1 MDAAETKT
9 SNKAL
14 IVVTIILSIAVV
26 ALGILYGISMS
37 SLNSYQ
43 ATLENV
49 YQKNFYELVDEVNN
63 AETKLNKV
71 LASNSASYKSK
82 LLKEISK
89 NASEAQTRLNML
101 PYSINGLSDTISFV
115 NQVNGYTETLA
126 KTLENGQNLSK
137 NDEET
142 LEKVYESIVNIKK
155 SLNSM
160 SKQMWEG
167 YNITDSSLKL
177 DGDYNNL
184 TADMSAMNG
193 EDIEYPTMIYDGPF
207 SDSQVNKEV
216 KGLNF
221 GEVSMETAKSNL
233 GKVLTGV
240 NMDNFDFQG
249 ESKGHFTTYD
259 FSYEDENGDYTFAQ
273 VTKKGGKL
281 LTLSSQN
288 IYKTKKLELENAE
301 KIALD
306 FAKKADISNM
316 KVVWSDVI
324 GDDAFINLAPVIDG
338 VIIYPDLVKVK
349 VDLTKGNVLGFE
361 ASSYYMNHV
370 DRKIMPT
377 RITQSVAKA
386 KLYSGLKVKD
396 TRLALIPLEY
406 DKEVLCYEFICTMN
420 GNTYYVYINAV
431 NGAEENILK
440 VIQTDNGNLLL

>member
-115 NQVNGYTETLA
+115 NQVSGYTETLA
-126 KTLENGQNLSK
+126 KTLENGQNLSR

-184 TADMSAMNG
+184 TSDMSAMNG

-259 FSYEDENGDYTFAQ
+259 FSYEDENGAYTFAQ

-324 GDDAFINLAPVIDG
+324 GDDAFINLAPVLDG

>member
-115 NQVNGYTETLA
+115 NQVSGYTETLA

-184 TADMSAMNG
+184 TSDMSAMNG

-221 GEVSMETAKSNL
+221 GEVSMETAQSNL

-259 FSYEDENGDYTFAQ
+259 FSYEDENGTYTFAQ

>member
-1 MDAAETKT
+1 MDAVETSK

-14 IVVTIILSIAVV
+14 IIVTIILSIAVV
-26 ALGILYGISMS
+26 ALGILYGISLS
-37 SLNSYQ
+37 SLNNFQTS
-43 ATLENV
+43 LENV

-71 LASNSASYKSK
+71 LASNSNTYRSK
-82 LLKEISK
+82 LLKEVSK

-115 NQVNGYTETLA
+115 NQLSGYTETLA
-126 KTLENGQNLSK
+126 KNLDK
-137 NDEET
+137 GEKIDEKDQET
-142 LEKVYESIVNIKK
+142 LEKVYESVVNIKK

-167 YNITDSSLKL
+167 YNITSSSLKL
-177 DGDYNNL
+177 DGDYNSL
-184 TADMSAMNG
+184 TSDMSAMNG

-221 GEVSMETAKSNL
+221 SEVSMETAKNNL
-233 GKVLTGV
+233 GKILTNISV
-240 NMDNFDFQG
+240 DNLKFNG
-249 ESKGHFTTYD
+249 ESSGHFQTYD
-259 FSYEDENGDYTFAQ
+259 FSYEDENGVYTFAQ

-288 IYKTKKLELENAE
+288 IYKTKKLELANAE

-306 FAKKADISNM
+306 FAKKAGIDSM
-316 KVVWSDVI
+316 KVVWSDVV

-349 VDLTKGNVLGFE
+349 VDLTKGDVLGFE

-370 DRKIMPT
+370 NRKILPA
-377 RITQSVAKA
+377 RITESVAKA
-386 KLYSGLKVKD
+386 KIYSGLYVKD
-396 TRLALIPLEY
+396 SRLALIPLEY
-406 DKEVLCYEFICTMN
+406 GEEVLCYEFICSMN

-440 VIQTDNGNLLL
+440 VVQTDNGNLLM

>member
-1 MDAAETKT
+1 MDAVETSK

-14 IVVTIILSIAVV
+14 IIVTIILSIAVV
-26 ALGILYGISMS
+26 ALGILYGISLS
-37 SLNSYQ
+37 SLNNFQTS
-43 ATLENV
+43 LENV

-71 LASNSASYKSK
+71 LASNSNTYRSK
-82 LLKEISK
+82 LLKEVSK

-115 NQVNGYTETLA
+115 NQLSGYTETLA
-126 KTLENGQNLSK
+126 KSLDKGEKIDGKDQ
-137 NDEET
+137 ET
-142 LEKVYESIVNIKK
+142 LEKVYESVVNIKK

-167 YNITDSSLKL
+167 YNITSSSLKL
-177 DGDYNNL
+177 DGDYNSL
-184 TADMSAMNG
+184 TSDMSAMNG

-221 GEVSMETAKSNL
+221 SEVSMETAKNNL
-233 GKVLTGV
+233 GKILTNISV
-240 NMDNFDFQG
+240 DNLKFNG
-249 ESKGHFTTYD
+249 ESSGHFQTYD
-259 FSYEDENGDYTFAQ
+259 FSYEDENGVYTFAQ

-288 IYKTKKLELENAE
+288 IYKTKKLELANAE

-306 FAKKADISNM
+306 FAKKAGIDSM
-316 KVVWSDVI
+316 KVVWSDVVS
-324 GDDAFINLAPVIDG
+324 DDAFINLAPVIDG

-349 VDLTKGNVLGFE
+349 VDLAKGDVLGFE

-370 DRKIMPT
+370 NRKILPA
-377 RITQSVAKA
+377 RITESVAKA
-386 KLYSGLKVKD
+386 KIYSGLYVKD
-396 TRLALIPLEY
+396 LRLALIPLEY
-406 DKEVLCYEFICTMN
+406 GEEVLCYEFICSMN

-440 VIQTDNGNLLL
+440 VVQTDNGNLLM

>member
-1 MDAAETKT
+1 MDAVETSK

-14 IVVTIILSIAVV
+14 IIVTIILSIAVV
-26 ALGILYGISMS
+26 ALGILYGISLS
-37 SLNSYQ
+37 SLNNFQTS
-43 ATLENV
+43 LENV

-71 LASNSASYKSK
+71 LASNSNTYRSK
-82 LLKEISK
+82 LLKEVSK

-115 NQVNGYTETLA
+115 NQLSGYTETLA
-126 KTLENGQNLSK
+126 KSLDKGEKIDGKDQ
-137 NDEET
+137 ET
-142 LEKVYESIVNIKK
+142 LEKVYESVVNIKK

-167 YNITDSSLKL
+167 YNITSSSLKL
-177 DGDYNNL
+177 DGDYNSL
-184 TADMSAMNG
+184 TSDMSAMNG

-221 GEVSMETAKSNL
+221 SEVSMETAKNNL
-233 GKVLTGV
+233 GKILTNISV
-240 NMDNFDFQG
+240 DNLKFNG
-249 ESKGHFTTYD
+249 ESSGHFQTYD
-259 FSYEDENGDYTFAQ
+259 FSYEDENGVYTFAQ

-288 IYKTKKLELENAE
+288 IYKTKKLELANAE

-306 FAKKADISNM
+306 FAKKAGIESM
-316 KVVWSDVI
+316 KVVWSDVV

-349 VDLTKGNVLGFE
+349 VDLTKGDVLGFE

-370 DRKIMPT
+370 NRKILPA
-377 RITQSVAKA
+377 RITESVAKA
-386 KLYSGLKVKD
+386 KIYSGLYVKD
-396 TRLALIPLEY
+396 SRLALIPLEY
-406 DKEVLCYEFICTMN
+406 GEEVLCYEFICSMN

-440 VIQTDNGNLLL
+440 VIQTDNGNLLM

>member
-1 MDAAETKT
+1 MDAVETSK

-14 IVVTIILSIAVV
+14 IIVTIILSIAVV
-26 ALGILYGISMS
+26 ALGILYGISLS
-37 SLNSYQ
+37 SLNNFQTS
-43 ATLENV
+43 LENV

-71 LASNSASYKSK
+71 LASNSNTYRSK
-82 LLKEISK
+82 LLKEVSK

-115 NQVNGYTETLA
+115 NQLSGYTETLA
-126 KTLENGQNLSK
+126 KNLDK
-137 NDEET
+137 GEKIDEKDQET
-142 LEKVYESIVNIKK
+142 LEKVYESVVNIKK

-167 YNITDSSLKL
+167 YNITSSSLKL
-177 DGDYNNL
+177 DGDYNSL
-184 TADMSAMNG
+184 TSDMSAMNG

-221 GEVSMETAKSNL
+221 SEVSMETAKNNL
-233 GKVLTGV
+233 GKILTNISV
-240 NMDNFDFQG
+240 DNLKFNG
-249 ESKGHFTTYD
+249 ESSGHFQTYD
-259 FSYEDENGDYTFAQ
+259 FSYEDENGVYTFAQ

-288 IYKTKKLELENAE
+288 IYKTKKLELANAE

-306 FAKKADISNM
+306 FAKKAGIESM
-316 KVVWSDVI
+316 KVVWSDVV

-349 VDLTKGNVLGFE
+349 VDLTKGDVLGFE

-370 DRKIMPT
+370 NRKILPA
-377 RITQSVAKA
+377 RITESVAKA
-386 KLYSGLKVKD
+386 KIYSGLYVKD
-396 TRLALIPLEY
+396 SRLALIPLEY
-406 DKEVLCYEFICTMN
+406 GEEVLCYEFICSMN

-431 NGAEENILK
+431 NGVEENILK
-440 VIQTDNGNLLL
+440 VVQTDNGNLLM

>member
-1 MDAAETKT
+1 MDAVETSK

-14 IVVTIILSIAVV
+14 IIVTIILSIAVV
-26 ALGILYGISMS
+26 ALGILYGISLS
-37 SLNSYQ
+37 SLNNFQTS
-43 ATLENV
+43 LENV

-71 LASNSASYKSK
+71 LASNSNTYRSK
-82 LLKEISK
+82 LLKEVSK

-115 NQVNGYTETLA
+115 NQLSGYTETLA
-126 KTLENGQNLSK
+126 KNLDK
-137 NDEET
+137 GEKIDGKDQET
-142 LEKVYESIVNIKK
+142 LEKVYESVVNIKK

-167 YNITDSSLKL
+167 YNITSSSLKL
-177 DGDYNNL
+177 DGDYNSL
-184 TADMSAMNG
+184 TSDMSAMNG

-221 GEVSMETAKSNL
+221 SDVSMETAKNNL
-233 GKVLTGV
+233 GKILTNISV
-240 NMDNFDFQG
+240 DNLKFNG
-249 ESKGHFTTYD
+249 ESSGYFQTYD
-259 FSYEDENGDYTFAQ
+259 FSYEDENGIYTFAQ

-288 IYKTKKLELENAE
+288 IYKTKKLELANAE

-306 FAKKADISNM
+306 FAKKAGIESM
-316 KVVWSDVI
+316 KVVWSDVV

-349 VDLTKGNVLGFE
+349 VDLAKGDVLGFE

-370 DRKIMPT
+370 NRKILPT
-377 RITQSVAKA
+377 RITESVAKA
-386 KLYSGLKVKD
+386 KIYSGLYVKD
-396 TRLALIPLEY
+396 SRLALIPLEY
-406 DKEVLCYEFICTMN
+406 GEEVLCYEFICSMN

-431 NGAEENILK
+431 NGTEENILK
-440 VIQTDNGNLLL
+440 VIQTDNGNLLM

>member
-115 NQVNGYTETLA
+115 NQVSGYTETLA
-126 KTLENGQNLSK
+126 KTLENGQNLSR

-142 LEKVYESIVNIKK
+142 REKVYESIVNIKK

-184 TADMSAMNG
+184 TSDMSAMNG

-259 FSYEDENGDYTFAQ
+259 FSYEDENGAYTFAQ

>member
-115 NQVNGYTETLA
+115 NQVSGYTETLA

-184 TADMSAMNG
+184 TSDMSAMNG

-259 FSYEDENGDYTFAQ
+259 FSYEDENGAYTFAQ

-377 RITQSVAKA
+377 RITENVAKA
-386 KLYSGLKVKD
+386 KLYSGLKVKG

>member
-1 MDAAETKT
+1 MDAVETSK

-14 IVVTIILSIAVV
+14 IIVTIILSIAVV
-26 ALGILYGISMS
+26 ALGILYGISLS
-37 SLNSYQ
+37 SLNNFQTS
-43 ATLENV
+43 LENV

-71 LASNSASYKSK
+71 LASNSNTYRSK
-82 LLKEISK
+82 LLKEVSK

-115 NQVNGYTETLA
+115 NQLSGYTETLA
-126 KTLENGQNLSK
+126 KNLDK
-137 NDEET
+137 GEKIDEKDQET
-142 LEKVYESIVNIKK
+142 LEKVYESVVNIKK

-167 YNITDSSLKL
+167 YNITSSSLKL
-177 DGDYNNL
+177 DGDYNSL
-184 TADMSAMNG
+184 TSDMSAMNG

-221 GEVSMETAKSNL
+221 SEVSMETAKNNL
-233 GKVLTGV
+233 GKILTNISV
-240 NMDNFDFQG
+240 DNLKFNG
-249 ESKGHFTTYD
+249 ESSGHFQTYD
-259 FSYEDENGDYTFAQ
+259 FSYEDENGVYTFAQ

-288 IYKTKKLELENAE
+288 IYKTKKLELANAE

-306 FAKKADISNM
+306 FAKKAGIDSM
-316 KVVWSDVI
+316 KVVWSDVV

-349 VDLTKGNVLGFE
+349 VDLTKGDVLGFE

-370 DRKIMPT
+370 NRKILPA
-377 RITQSVAKA
+377 RITESVAKA
-386 KLYSGLKVKD
+386 KIYSGLYVKD
-396 TRLALIPLEY
+396 SRLALIPLEY
-406 DKEVLCYEFICTMN
+406 GEEVLCYEFICSMN

-440 VIQTDNGNLLL
+440 VIQTDNGNLLM

>member
-1 MDAAETKT
+1 MDAVETSK

-14 IVVTIILSIAVV
+14 IIVTIILSIAVV
-26 ALGILYGISMS
+26 ALGILYGISLS
-37 SLNSYQ
+37 SLNNFQTS
-43 ATLENV
+43 LENV

-71 LASNSASYKSK
+71 LASNSNTYRSK
-82 LLKEISK
+82 LLKEVSK

-115 NQVNGYTETLA
+115 NQLSGYTETLA
-126 KTLENGQNLSK
+126 KSLDKGEK
-137 NDEET
+137 IDEKDQET
-142 LEKVYESIVNIKK
+142 LEKVYESVVNIKK

-167 YNITDSSLKL
+167 YNITSSSLKL
-177 DGDYNNL
+177 DGDYNSL
-184 TADMSAMNG
+184 TSDMSAMNG

-221 GEVSMETAKSNL
+221 SDVSMETAKNNL
-233 GKVLTGV
+233 GKILTNISV
-240 NMDNFDFQG
+240 DNLKFNG
-249 ESKGHFTTYD
+249 ESSGHFQTYD
-259 FSYEDENGDYTFAQ
+259 FSYEDENGVYTFAQ

-288 IYKTKKLELENAE
+288 IYKTKKLELANAE

-306 FAKKADISNM
+306 FAKKAGIESM
-316 KVVWSDVI
+316 KVVWSDVV

-349 VDLTKGNVLGFE
+349 VDLAKGDVLGFE

-370 DRKIMPT
+370 NRKILPT
-377 RITQSVAKA
+377 RITESVAKA
-386 KLYSGLKVKD
+386 KIYSGLYVKD
-396 TRLALIPLEY
+396 SRLALIPLEY
-406 DKEVLCYEFICTMN
+406 GEEVLCYEFICSMN

-440 VIQTDNGNLLL
+440 VVQTDNGNLLM

>member
-14 IVVTIILSIAVV
+14 IVVTIILSIVVV

-115 NQVNGYTETLA
+115 NQVSGYTETLA

-184 TADMSAMNG
+184 TSDMSAMNG

-259 FSYEDENGDYTFAQ
+259 FSYEDENGAYTFAQ

>member
-115 NQVNGYTETLA
+115 NQVSGYTETLA

-184 TADMSAMNG
+184 TSDMSAMNG

-259 FSYEDENGDYTFAQ
+259 FSYEDENGTYTFAQ

-316 KVVWSDVI
+316 KVVWSDVV

>member
-184 TADMSAMNG
+184 TSDMSAMNG

>member
-115 NQVNGYTETLA
+115 NQVSGYTETLA

-184 TADMSAMNG
+184 TSDMSAMNG

-221 GEVSMETAKSNL
+221 GEVSMEMAKSNL

-259 FSYEDENGDYTFAQ
+259 FSYEDENGAYTFAQ

-370 DRKIMPT
+370 DRKIIPT

-396 TRLALIPLEY
+396 TRFALIPLEY

>member
-115 NQVNGYTETLA
+115 NQVSGYTETLA
-126 KTLENGQNLSK
+126 KTLENGQNLSR

-184 TADMSAMNG
+184 TSDMSAMNG

-259 FSYEDENGDYTFAQ
+259 FSYEDENGVYTFAQ

>member
-115 NQVNGYTETLA
+115 NQVSGYTETLA

-184 TADMSAMNG
+184 TSDMSAMNG

-259 FSYEDENGDYTFAQ
+259 FSYEDENGAYTFAQ

>member
-1 MDAAETKT
+1 MDAVETSK

-14 IVVTIILSIAVV
+14 IIVTIILSIAVV
-26 ALGILYGISMS
+26 ALGILYGISLS
-37 SLNSYQ
+37 SLNNFQTS
-43 ATLENV
+43 LENV

-71 LASNSASYKSK
+71 LASNSNTYRSK
-82 LLKEISK
+82 LLKEVSK

-115 NQVNGYTETLA
+115 NQLSGYTETLA
-126 KTLENGQNLSK
+126 KNLDK
-137 NDEET
+137 GEKIDEKDQET
-142 LEKVYESIVNIKK
+142 LEKVYESVVNIKK

-167 YNITDSSLKL
+167 YNITSSSLKL
-177 DGDYNNL
+177 DGDYNSL
-184 TADMSAMNG
+184 TSDMSAMNG

-221 GEVSMETAKSNL
+221 SEVSMETAKNNL
-233 GKVLTGV
+233 GKILTNISV
-240 NMDNFDFQG
+240 DNLKFNG
-249 ESKGHFTTYD
+249 ESSGHFQTYD
-259 FSYEDENGDYTFAQ
+259 FSYEDENGVYTFAQ

-288 IYKTKKLELENAE
+288 IYKTKKLELANAE

-306 FAKKADISNM
+306 FAKKAGIDSM
-316 KVVWSDVI
+316 KVVWSDVV

-349 VDLTKGNVLGFE
+349 VDLTKGDVLGFE

-370 DRKIMPT
+370 NRKILSA
-377 RITQSVAKA
+377 RITESVAKA
-386 KLYSGLKVKD
+386 KIYSGLYVKD
-396 TRLALIPLEY
+396 SRLALIPLEY
-406 DKEVLCYEFICTMN
+406 GEEVLCYEFICSMN

-440 VIQTDNGNLLL
+440 VIQTDNGNLLM

>member
-115 NQVNGYTETLA
+115 NQVSGYTETLA

-184 TADMSAMNG
+184 TSDMSAMNG

-259 FSYEDENGDYTFAQ
+259 FCYEDENGTYTFAQ
-273 VTKKGGKL
+273 VSKKGGKL

>member
-1 MDAAETKT
+1 MDAVETSK

-14 IVVTIILSIAVV
+14 IIVTIILSIAVV
-26 ALGILYGISMS
+26 ALGILYGISLS
-37 SLNSYQ
+37 SLNNFQTS
-43 ATLENV
+43 LENV

-71 LASNSASYKSK
+71 LASNSNTYRSK
-82 LLKEISK
+82 LLKEVSK

-115 NQVNGYTETLA
+115 NQLSGYTETLA
-126 KTLENGQNLSK
+126 KNLDK
-137 NDEET
+137 GEKIDEKDQET
-142 LEKVYESIVNIKK
+142 LEKVYESVVNIKK

-167 YNITDSSLKL
+167 YNITSSSLKL
-177 DGDYNNL
+177 DGDYNSL
-184 TADMSAMNG
+184 TSDMSAMNG

-221 GEVSMETAKSNL
+221 SEVSMETAKNNL
-233 GKVLTGV
+233 GKILTNISV
-240 NMDNFDFQG
+240 DNLKFNG
-249 ESKGHFTTYD
+249 ESSGHFQTYD
-259 FSYEDENGDYTFAQ
+259 FSYEDENGVYTFAQ

-288 IYKTKKLELENAE
+288 IYKTKKLELANAE

-306 FAKKADISNM
+306 FAKKTGIESM
-316 KVVWSDVI
+316 KVVWSDVV

-349 VDLTKGNVLGFE
+349 VDLTKGDVLGFE

-370 DRKIMPT
+370 NRKILPA
-377 RITQSVAKA
+377 RITESVAKA
-386 KLYSGLKVKD
+386 KIYSGLYVKD
-396 TRLALIPLEY
+396 LRLALIPLEY
-406 DKEVLCYEFICTMN
+406 GEEVLCYEFICSMN

-440 VIQTDNGNLLL
+440 VVQTDNGNLLM

>member
-1 MDAAETKT
+1 MDAVETSK

-14 IVVTIILSIAVV
+14 IIVTIILSIAVV
-26 ALGILYGISMS
+26 ALGILYGISLS
-37 SLNSYQ
+37 SLNNFQTS
-43 ATLENV
+43 LENV

-71 LASNSASYKSK
+71 LASNSNTYRSK
-82 LLKEISK
+82 LLKEVSK

-115 NQVNGYTETLA
+115 NQLSGYTETLA
-126 KTLENGQNLSK
+126 KNLDK
-137 NDEET
+137 GEKIDGKDQET
-142 LEKVYESIVNIKK
+142 LEKVYESVVNIKK

-167 YNITDSSLKL
+167 YNITSSSLKL
-177 DGDYNNL
+177 DGDYNSL
-184 TADMSAMNG
+184 TSDMSAMNG

-221 GEVSMETAKSNL
+221 SDVSMETAKNNL
-233 GKVLTGV
+233 GKILTNISV
-240 NMDNFDFQG
+240 DNLKFNG
-249 ESKGHFTTYD
+249 ESSGHFQTYD
-259 FSYEDENGDYTFAQ
+259 FSYEDENGVYTFAQ
-273 VTKKGGKL
+273 VTKKGGRL

-288 IYKTKKLELENAE
+288 IYKTKKLELANAE

-306 FAKKADISNM
+306 FAKKAGIESM
-316 KVVWSDVI
+316 KVVWSDVV

-349 VDLTKGNVLGFE
+349 VDLTKGDVLGFE

-370 DRKIMPT
+370 NRKILPA
-377 RITQSVAKA
+377 RITESVAKA
-386 KLYSGLKVKD
+386 KIYSGLYVKD
-396 TRLALIPLEY
+396 LRLALIPLEY
-406 DKEVLCYEFICTMN
+406 GEEVLCYEFICSMN

-440 VIQTDNGNLLL
+440 VVQTDNGNLLM

>member
-1 MDAAETKT
+1 MDAVETSK

-14 IVVTIILSIAVV
+14 IIVTIILSIAVV
-26 ALGILYGISMS
+26 ALGILYGISLS
-37 SLNSYQ
+37 SLNNFQTS
-43 ATLENV
+43 LENV

-71 LASNSASYKSK
+71 LASNSNTYRSK
-82 LLKEISK
+82 LLKEVSK

-115 NQVNGYTETLA
+115 NQLSGYTETLA
-126 KTLENGQNLSK
+126 KNLDK
-137 NDEET
+137 GEKIDEKDQET
-142 LEKVYESIVNIKK
+142 LEKVYESVVNIKK

-167 YNITDSSLKL
+167 YNITSSSLKL
-177 DGDYNNL
+177 DGDYNSL
-184 TADMSAMNG
+184 TSDMSAMNG

-221 GEVSMETAKSNL
+221 SEVSMETAKNNL
-233 GKVLTGV
+233 GKILTNISV
-240 NMDNFDFQG
+240 DNLKFNG
-249 ESKGHFTTYD
+249 ESSGHFQTYD
-259 FSYEDENGDYTFAQ
+259 FSYEDENGVYTFAQ

-288 IYKTKKLELENAE
+288 IYKTKKLELANAE

-306 FAKKADISNM
+306 FAKKAGIESM
-316 KVVWSDVI
+316 KVVWSDVV

-349 VDLTKGNVLGFE
+349 VDLAKGDVLGFE

-370 DRKIMPT
+370 NRKILPT
-377 RITQSVAKA
+377 RITESVAKA
-386 KLYSGLKVKD
+386 KIYSGLYVKD
-396 TRLALIPLEY
+396 SRLALIPLEY
-406 DKEVLCYEFICTMN
+406 GEEVLCYEFICSMN

-440 VIQTDNGNLLL
+440 VVQTDNGNLLM

>member
-1 MDAAETKT
+1 MDAVETSK

-14 IVVTIILSIAVV
+14 IIVTIILSIAVV
-26 ALGILYGISMS
+26 ALGILYGISLS
-37 SLNSYQ
+37 SLNNFQTS
-43 ATLENV
+43 LENV

-71 LASNSASYKSK
+71 LASNSNTYRSK
-82 LLKEISK
+82 LLKEVSK

-115 NQVNGYTETLA
+115 NQLSGYTETLA
-126 KTLENGQNLSK
+126 KSLDKGEK
-137 NDEET
+137 IDEKDQET
-142 LEKVYESIVNIKK
+142 LEKVYESVVNIKK

-167 YNITDSSLKL
+167 YNITSSSLKL
-177 DGDYNNL
+177 DGDYNSL
-184 TADMSAMNG
+184 TSDMSAMNG

-221 GEVSMETAKSNL
+221 SEVSMETAKNNL
-233 GKVLTGV
+233 GKILTNISV
-240 NMDNFDFQG
+240 DNLKFNG
-249 ESKGHFTTYD
+249 ESSGHFQTYD
-259 FSYEDENGDYTFAQ
+259 FSYEDENGVYTFAQ

-288 IYKTKKLELENAE
+288 IYKTKKLELANAE

-306 FAKKADISNM
+306 FAKKAGIESM
-316 KVVWSDVI
+316 KVVWSDVV
-324 GDDAFINLAPVIDG
+324 GDDAFINLTPVIDG

-349 VDLTKGNVLGFE
+349 VDLAKGDVLGFE

-370 DRKIMPT
+370 NRKILPT
-377 RITQSVAKA
+377 RITESVAKA
-386 KLYSGLKVKD
+386 KIYSGLYVKD
-396 TRLALIPLEY
+396 SRLALIPLEY
-406 DKEVLCYEFICTMN
+406 GEEVLCYEFICSMN

-440 VIQTDNGNLLL
+440 VVQTDNGNLLM

>member
-1 MDAAETKT
+1 MDAVETSK

-14 IVVTIILSIAVV
+14 IIVTIILSIAVV
-26 ALGILYGISMS
+26 ALGILYGISLS
-37 SLNSYQ
+37 SLNNFQTS
-43 ATLENV
+43 LENV

-71 LASNSASYKSK
+71 LASNSNTYRSK
-82 LLKEISK
+82 LLKEVSK

-115 NQVNGYTETLA
+115 NQLSGYTETLA
-126 KTLENGQNLSK
+126 KSLDKGEKIDGKDQ
-137 NDEET
+137 ET
-142 LEKVYESIVNIKK
+142 LEKVYESVVNIKK

-167 YNITDSSLKL
+167 YNITSSSLKL
-177 DGDYNNL
+177 DGDYNSL
-184 TADMSAMNG
+184 TSDMSAMNG

-221 GEVSMETAKSNL
+221 SDVSMETAKNNL
-233 GKVLTGV
+233 GKILTNISV
-240 NMDNFDFQG
+240 DNLKFNG
-249 ESKGHFTTYD
+249 ESSGHFQTYD
-259 FSYEDENGDYTFAQ
+259 FSYEDENGVYTFAQ

-288 IYKTKKLELENAE
+288 IYKTKKLELANAE

-306 FAKKADISNM
+306 FAKKAGIESM
-316 KVVWSDVI
+316 KVVWSDVV

-349 VDLTKGNVLGFE
+349 VDLAKGDVLGFE

-370 DRKIMPT
+370 NRKILPT
-377 RITQSVAKA
+377 RITESVAKA
-386 KLYSGLKVKD
+386 KIYSGLYVKD
-396 TRLALIPLEY
+396 SRLALIPLEY
-406 DKEVLCYEFICTMN
+406 GEEVLCYEFICSMN

-440 VIQTDNGNLLL
+440 VVQTDNGNLLM

>member
-115 NQVNGYTETLA
+115 NQVSGYTETLA

-184 TADMSAMNG
+184 TSDMSAMNG

-259 FSYEDENGDYTFAQ
+259 FSYEDENGAYTFAQ
-273 VTKKGGKL
+273 VTQKGGKL

>member
-1 MDAAETKT
+1 MDAVETSK

-14 IVVTIILSIAVV
+14 IIVTIILSIAVV
-26 ALGILYGISMS
+26 ALGILYGISLS
-37 SLNSYQ
+37 SLNNFQTS
-43 ATLENV
+43 LENV

-71 LASNSASYKSK
+71 LASNSNTYRSK
-82 LLKEISK
+82 LLKEVSK

-115 NQVNGYTETLA
+115 NQLSGYTETLA
-126 KTLENGQNLSK
+126 KSLDKGEK
-137 NDEET
+137 IDEKDQET
-142 LEKVYESIVNIKK
+142 LEKVYESVVNIKK

-167 YNITDSSLKL
+167 YNITSSSLKL
-177 DGDYNNL
+177 DGDYNSL
-184 TADMSAMNG
+184 TSDMSAMNG

-221 GEVSMETAKSNL
+221 SEVSMETAKNNL
-233 GKVLTGV
+233 GKILTNISV
-240 NMDNFDFQG
+240 DNLKFNG
-249 ESKGHFTTYD
+249 ESSGHFQTYD
-259 FSYEDENGDYTFAQ
+259 FSYEDENGVYTFAQ

-288 IYKTKKLELENAE
+288 IYKTKKLELANAE

-306 FAKKADISNM
+306 FAKKTGIESM
-316 KVVWSDVI
+316 KVVWSDVV

-349 VDLTKGNVLGFE
+349 VDLAKGDVLGFE

-370 DRKIMPT
+370 NRKILPT
-377 RITQSVAKA
+377 RITESVAKA
-386 KLYSGLKVKD
+386 KIYSGLYVKD
-396 TRLALIPLEY
+396 SRLALIPLEY
-406 DKEVLCYEFICTMN
+406 GEEVLCYEFICSMN

-440 VIQTDNGNLLL
+440 VIQTDNGNLLM

>member
-115 NQVNGYTETLA
+115 NQVSGYTETLA
-126 KTLENGQNLSK
+126 KTLENGQNLSR

-184 TADMSAMNG
+184 TSDMSAMNG

-259 FSYEDENGDYTFAQ
+259 FSYEDENGAYTFAQ

>member
-1 MDAAETKT
+1 MDAVETSK

-14 IVVTIILSIAVV
+14 IIVTIILSIAVV
-26 ALGILYGISMS
+26 ALGILYGISLS
-37 SLNSYQ
+37 SLNNFQTS
-43 ATLENV
+43 LENV

-71 LASNSASYKSK
+71 LASNSNTYRSK
-82 LLKEISK
+82 LLKEVSK

-115 NQVNGYTETLA
+115 NQLSGYTETLA
-126 KTLENGQNLSK
+126 KNLDK
-137 NDEET
+137 GEKIDEKDQET
-142 LEKVYESIVNIKK
+142 LEKVYESVVNIKK

-167 YNITDSSLKL
+167 YNITSSSLKL
-177 DGDYNNL
+177 DGDYNSL
-184 TADMSAMNG
+184 TSDMSAMNG

-221 GEVSMETAKSNL
+221 SEVSMETAKNNL
-233 GKVLTGV
+233 GKILTNISV
-240 NMDNFDFQG
+240 DNLKFNG
-249 ESKGHFTTYD
+249 ESSGHFQTYD
-259 FSYEDENGDYTFAQ
+259 FSYEDENGVYTFAQ

-288 IYKTKKLELENAE
+288 IYKTKKLELANAE

-306 FAKKADISNM
+306 FAKKTGIESM
-316 KVVWSDVI
+316 KVVWSDVV

-349 VDLTKGNVLGFE
+349 VDLTKGDVLGFE

-370 DRKIMPT
+370 NRKILPA
-377 RITQSVAKA
+377 RITESVAKA
-386 KLYSGLKVKD
+386 KIYSGLYVKD
-396 TRLALIPLEY
+396 WRLALIPLEY
-406 DKEVLCYEFICTMN
+406 GEEVLCYEFIYSMN

-440 VIQTDNGNLLL
+440 VVQTDNGNLLM

>member
-115 NQVNGYTETLA
+115 NQVSGYTETLA

-184 TADMSAMNG
+184 TSDMSAMNG

-221 GEVSMETAKSNL
+221 GEVSMEMAKSNL

-259 FSYEDENGDYTFAQ
+259 FSYEDENGAYTFAQ

>member
-89 NASEAQTRLNML
+89 NAREAQTRLNML

-115 NQVNGYTETLA
+115 NQVSGHTETLA

-155 SLNSM
+155 FLNSM

-184 TADMSAMNG
+184 TSDMSAMNG

-259 FSYEDENGDYTFAQ
+259 FSYEDENGAYTFAQ

>member
-1 MDAAETKT
+1 MDAVETSK
-9 SNKAL
+9 SNKDL
-14 IVVTIILSIAVV
+14 IIVTIILSIAVV
-26 ALGILYGISMS
+26 ALGILYGISLS
-37 SLNSYQ
+37 SLNNFQTS
-43 ATLENV
+43 LENV

-71 LASNSASYKSK
+71 LASNSNTYRSK
-82 LLKEISK
+82 LLKEVSK

-115 NQVNGYTETLA
+115 NQLSGYTETLA
-126 KTLENGQNLSK
+126 KSLDKGEK
-137 NDEET
+137 IDEKDQET
-142 LEKVYESIVNIKK
+142 LEKVYESVVNIKK

-167 YNITDSSLKL
+167 YNITSSSLKL
-177 DGDYNNL
+177 DGDYNSL
-184 TADMSAMNG
+184 TSDMSAMNG

-221 GEVSMETAKSNL
+221 SEVSMETAKNNL
-233 GKVLTGV
+233 GKILTNISV
-240 NMDNFDFQG
+240 DNLKFNG
-249 ESKGHFTTYD
+249 ESSGYFQTYD
-259 FSYEDENGDYTFAQ
+259 FSYEDENGVYTFAQ

-288 IYKTKKLELENAE
+288 IYKTKKLELANAE

-306 FAKKADISNM
+306 FAKKAGIDSM
-316 KVVWSDVI
+316 KVVWSDVV

-349 VDLTKGNVLGFE
+349 VDLAKGDVLGFE

-370 DRKIMPT
+370 NRKILPT
-377 RITQSVAKA
+377 RITESVAKA
-386 KLYSGLKVKD
+386 KIYSGLYVKD
-396 TRLALIPLEY
+396 SRLALIPLEY
-406 DKEVLCYEFICTMN
+406 GEEVLCYEFICSMN

-440 VIQTDNGNLLL
+440 VIQTDNGNLLM

>member
-1 MDAAETKT
+1 
-9 SNKAL
+9 
-14 IVVTIILSIAVV
+14 
-26 ALGILYGISMS
+26 
-37 SLNSYQ
+37 
-43 ATLENV
+43 
-49 YQKNFYELVDEVNN
+49 
-63 AETKLNKV
+63 
-71 LASNSASYKSK
+71 
-82 LLKEISK
+82 
-89 NASEAQTRLNML
+89 
-101 PYSINGLSDTISFV
+101 
-115 NQVNGYTETLA
+115 
-126 KTLENGQNLSK
+126 
-137 NDEET
+137 
-142 LEKVYESIVNIKK
+142 
-155 SLNSM
+155 
-160 SKQMWEG
+160 
-167 YNITDSSLKL
+167 
-177 DGDYNNL
+177 
-184 TADMSAMNG
+184 ADMSAMNG

-259 FSYEDENGDYTFAQ
+259 FSYEDENCAYTFAQ

-370 DRKIMPT
+370 
-377 RITQSVAKA
+377 
-386 KLYSGLKVKD
+386 
-396 TRLALIPLEY
+396 
-406 DKEVLCYEFICTMN
+406 
-420 GNTYYVYINAV
+420 
-431 NGAEENILK
+431 
-440 VIQTDNGNLLL
+440 

>member
-89 NASEAQTRLNML
+89 NASEAQIRLNML

-115 NQVNGYTETLA
+115 NQVSGYTETLA

-184 TADMSAMNG
+184 TSDMSAMNG

-259 FSYEDENGDYTFAQ
+259 FSYEDENGAYTFAQ

-324 GDDAFINLAPVIDG
+324 GDDAFINLAPVLDG

>member
-1 MDAAETKT
+1 MDAVETSK

-14 IVVTIILSIAVV
+14 IIVTIILSIAVV
-26 ALGILYGISMS
+26 ALGILYGISLS
-37 SLNSYQ
+37 SLNNFQTS
-43 ATLENV
+43 LENV

-71 LASNSASYKSK
+71 LASNSNTYRSK
-82 LLKEISK
+82 LLKEVSK

-115 NQVNGYTETLA
+115 NQLSGYTETLA
-126 KTLENGQNLSK
+126 KSLDKGEK
-137 NDEET
+137 IDEKDQET
-142 LEKVYESIVNIKK
+142 LEKVYESVVNIKK

-167 YNITDSSLKL
+167 YNITSSSLKL
-177 DGDYNNL
+177 DGDYNSL
-184 TADMSAMNG
+184 TSDMSAMNG

-221 GEVSMETAKSNL
+221 SEVSMETAKNNL
-233 GKVLTGV
+233 GKILTNISV
-240 NMDNFDFQG
+240 DNLKFNG
-249 ESKGHFTTYD
+249 ESSGHFQTYD
-259 FSYEDENGDYTFAQ
+259 FSYEDENGVYTFAQ
-273 VTKKGGKL
+273 LTKKGGKL

-288 IYKTKKLELENAE
+288 IYKTKKLELANAE

-306 FAKKADISNM
+306 FAKKAGIDSM
-316 KVVWSDVI
+316 KVVWSDVV

-349 VDLTKGNVLGFE
+349 VDLAKGDVLGFG

-370 DRKIMPT
+370 NRKILPT
-377 RITQSVAKA
+377 RITESVAKA
-386 KLYSGLKVKD
+386 KIYSGLYVKD
-396 TRLALIPLEY
+396 SRLALIPLEY
-406 DKEVLCYEFICTMN
+406 GEEVLCYEFICSMN

-440 VIQTDNGNLLL
+440 VIQTDNGNLLM

>member
-1 MDAAETKT
+1 MDAVETSK

-14 IVVTIILSIAVV
+14 IIVTIILSIAVV
-26 ALGILYGISMS
+26 ALGILYGISLS
-37 SLNSYQ
+37 SLNNFQTS
-43 ATLENV
+43 LENV

-71 LASNSASYKSK
+71 LASNSNTYRSK
-82 LLKEISK
+82 LLKEVSK

-115 NQVNGYTETLA
+115 NQLSGYTETLA
-126 KTLENGQNLSK
+126 KSLDKGEK
-137 NDEET
+137 IDEKDQET
-142 LEKVYESIVNIKK
+142 LEKVYESVVNIKK

-167 YNITDSSLKL
+167 YNITSSSLKL
-177 DGDYNNL
+177 DGDYNSL
-184 TADMSAMNG
+184 TSDMSAMNG

-221 GEVSMETAKSNL
+221 SDVSMETAKNNL
-233 GKVLTGV
+233 GKILTNISV
-240 NMDNFDFQG
+240 DNLKFNG
-249 ESKGHFTTYD
+249 ESSGHFQTYD
-259 FSYEDENGDYTFAQ
+259 FSYEDENGVYTFAQ
-273 VTKKGGKL
+273 LTKKGGKL

-288 IYKTKKLELENAE
+288 IYKTKKLELANAE

-306 FAKKADISNM
+306 FAKKAGIESM
-316 KVVWSDVI
+316 KVVWSDVV
-324 GDDAFINLAPVIDG
+324 GDDAFINLSPVIDG

-349 VDLTKGNVLGFE
+349 VDLAKGDVLGFE

-370 DRKIMPT
+370 NRKILPT
-377 RITQSVAKA
+377 RITESVAKA
-386 KLYSGLKVKD
+386 KIYSGLYVKD
-396 TRLALIPLEY
+396 SRLALIPLEY
-406 DKEVLCYEFICTMN
+406 GEEVLCYEFICSMN

-440 VIQTDNGNLLL
+440 VVQTDNGNLLM